1 MIGQSLYALIDLAI
15 RLVTLLFLL
24 RFMLQAVDA
33 DRFNPLSQAVV
44 KGSDPLAK
52 PLRKL
57 LPNMGR
63 WDLASLLLAWA
74 MGVLFVYLVTMGT
87 ADPIQAIAIGAV
99 RTALVWVQFYWWSIL
114 IIVVVSFINQGS
126 YHQVIGLLDQLLNP
140 IMAPLRNLLPTMGP
154 LDFSPLVALIMLSL
168 VQDVLTTLSLSIGQL
183 RNSIR
188 LAW

>member
-99 RTALVWVQFYWWSIL
+99 RTTLVWVQFYWWSIL

-126 YHQVIGLLDQLLNP
+126 YHPVIGLLDQLLNP

-168 VQDVLTTLSLSIGQL
+168 VQDVLTTLSLSI
-183 RNSIR
+183 
-188 LAW
+188 

>member
-1 MIGQSLYALIDLAI
+1 MTGQSLYALIDLAI

-52 PLRKL
+52 PLRRL

-74 MGVLFVYLVTMGT
+74 MGVLFVYLITMGNV
-87 ADPIQAIAIGAV
+87 DPIKAIAIGAV
-99 RTALVWVQFYWWSIL
+99 RTALVQFYWWSIL
-114 IIVVVSFINQGS
+114 VIVVVSFINQGS
-126 YHQVIGLLDQLLNP
+126 YHPVIGLLDQLLNP

-168 VQDVLTTLSLSIGQL
+168 LQDTLTTLSLSI
-183 RNSIR
+183 
-188 LAW
+188 

>member
-99 RTALVWVQFYWWSIL
+99 RTTLVWVQFYWWSLL
-114 IIVVVSFINQGS
+114 IIAVVSFINQGS
-126 YHQVIGLLDQLLNP
+126 YHPVIGLLDQLLNP

-168 VQDVLTTLSLSIGQL
+168 VQDVLTTLSLSI
-183 RNSIR
+183 
-188 LAW
+188 

>member
-1 MIGQSLYALIDLAI
+1 M

-44 KGSDPLAK
+44 GSDPLSK

-74 MGVLFVYLVTMGT
+74 MGVY
-87 ADPIQAIAIGAV
+87 
-99 RTALVWVQFYWWSIL
+99 
-114 IIVVVSFINQGS
+114 
-126 YHQVIGLLDQLLNP
+126 
-140 IMAPLRNLLPTMGP
+140 
-154 LDFSPLVALIMLSL
+154 
-168 VQDVLTTLSLSIGQL
+168 LSI
-183 RNSIR
+183 
-188 LAW
+188 W